1 MAQKGPNW
9 VKIAQKGPNRVKMAQ
24 QKKERTRSNL
34 TSTSTGKTSL
44 SLDWSLMVGILRA
57 GGDLWDCSEEKLN
70 VVYCILRPLA
80 FASAHLSSFQAM
92 MVIYKCSGFKSSS
105 GWNITYRVV
114 FLTGPP

>member
-9 VKIAQKGPNRVKMAQ
+9 VKMAQKGLNRVKMAQ
-24 QKKERTRSNL
+24 KKGRTESNL

-57 GGDLWDCSEEKLN
+57 GGDQWDCSEERLN
-70 VVYCILRPLA
+70 DVYCILRPLA

-92 MVIYKCSGFKSSS
+92 LVIYKCSGFKSGS
-105 GWNITYRVV
+105 GWNITYVV
-114 FLTGPP
+114 SLLSPV